1 MTFAPQPDRVP
12 RGLLVD
18 YGGVLTTNVFEGF
31 YEFERAEGLERGT
44 VSRLFRADPSA
55 RELLIRMELGAGT
68 DAQFESGLA
77 ALLGVSADGLIPRL
91 LTVGPDEAMIGAV
104 RAIRRSGVRT
114 GLVSNS
120 WGLGGYPPDLL
131 RELFDAVI
139 LSGEV
144 GLRKPDPEIYRLGAR
159 ELGVE
164 PAECVF
170 VDDLPVNLVPATG
183 LGMIGLHHT
192 DPAHT
197 LAALG
202 RLFRLDVGYTRL
214 AQEDN
219 RADTDADTTM
229 EHGSDPDPAQAR

>member
-1 MTFAPQPDRVP
+1 MTFAPPSDRVP

-18 YGGVLTTNVFEGF
+18 YGGVLTTSVFEAF
-31 YEFERAEGLERGT
+31 HEFERGEGLEHGT

-68 DAQFESGLA
+68 EAQFESGLA

-91 LTVGPDEAMIGAV
+91 LAVRPEETMIGAV
-104 RAIRRSGVRT
+104 RAIHRSGVRT

-120 WGLGGYPPDLL
+120 WGPGGYPLDLL

-139 LSGEV
+139 VSGEV

-159 ELGVE
+159 EIGVE

-170 VDDLPVNLVPATG
+170 VDDLPGNLVPATT
-183 LGMIGLHHT
+183 LGMVGLHHS

-197 LAALG
+197 VVALG
-202 RLFRLDVGYTRL
+202 RLFQLDL
-214 AQEDN
+214 DL
-219 RADTDADTTM
+219 DLDA
-229 EHGSDPDPAQAR
+229 DPDPAQAR